1 MSENNEEEGNAGMG
15 AKIVFASICTVA
27 LTFYYF
33 VALNWVLMGPAQNLA
48 YPYK

>member
-1 MSENNEEEGNAGMG
+1 MSDNNEETGKAGMG
-15 AKIVFASICTVA
+15 AKIVFAAICTAA

>member
-1 MSENNEEEGNAGMG
+1 MSETNEETEKAGIG
-15 AKIVFASICTVA
+15 AKIVFSVICTAA

>member
-1 MSENNEEEGNAGMG
+1 MSDNKEQTEKVGLG
-15 AKIVFASICTVA
+15 AKIVFAAICSVGFA
-27 LTFYYF
+27 LFYF